1 MARSTIEVPYDVTFP
16 AVCAG
21 CTAAATKTLRMQVQK
36 PSASRSWAWFFFG
49 ILGWLVVGGAS
60 KDAFI
65 RYEVPYCENCHR
77 QARLFQTLIW
87 ILVILLVVVLC
98 GGSALVS
105 SLPRESSDLS
115 DALGILIALAVVFG
129 GIAITVLAIIAS
141 SRRAVV
147 IQRINERLQSLRMG
161 FLNPSYFD
169 LFRQE
174 NLDRLVAFG
183 LRANKMEQIP
193 LDEAVAV
200 ISRQIDP
207 DNPRSAA
214 SLKGYFERGQ
224 LYLQQHAYDQ
234 AVADLNRVI
243 EVTGFQNPYFLEA
256 QYFRGQAHMLSGN
269 PMQAQIDLENY
280 LKAASDKARIR
291 QARQWLKQ
299 IGKG

>member
-16 AVCAG
+16 FVCAG
-21 CTAAATKTLRMQVQK
+21 CTAPATKTLRLQVQK
-36 PSASRSWAWFFFG
+36 PSAAQSWAWFFFG
-49 ILGWLVVGGAS
+49 ILGWLVAGGAS

-65 RYEVPYCENCHR
+65 RYEVPYCDNCHR

-98 GGSALVS
+98 GGAALIS
-105 SLPRESSDLS
+105 SLSRESSELS
-115 DALGILIALAVVFG
+115 NVLGILIALTVIFG
-129 GIAITVLAIIAS
+129 GIAIVVLAIVAS

-161 FLNPSYFD
+161 FLNPSYFE

-183 LRANKMEQIP
+183 LRANKMDQVP

-200 ISRQIDP
+200 INRQIDP

-224 LYLQQHAYDQ
+224 LYLQQRAYDQ
-234 AVADLNRVI
+234 AIADLNHVI
-243 EVTGFQNPYFLEA
+243 EVTGFENPYFLEA
-256 QYFRGQAHMLSGN
+256 QYFRGQAHMSIGN
-269 PMQAQIDLENY
+269 TVQAQIDLENY

-291 QARQWLKQ
+291 QARKWLKQ
-299 IGKG
+299 MGKG